1 MSKNRRPR
9 PRQPATPSP
18 PANRRPP
25 IWAAGILVLALAGVA
40 AVLVYYFH
48 NGGDGDAVAS
58 SPAAGPQATGVSPA
72 AAAGTALSEAQR
84 RTLVG
89 RWRRADADYV
99 LEIRAVAADGGIDAA
114 YLNPRPIH
122 VATAQA
128 SAADGKISVVAELRD
143 RLYPGS
149 YYTLVYD
156 PHDDRLAGVYHHLG
170 IHQDF
175 DVYFTRIGE
184 KP

>member
-9 PRQPATPSP
+9 QPAAPSP

-25 IWAAGILVLALAGVA
+25 IWAVGILILSLAGVA

-48 NGGDGDAVAS
+48 NGSDGDTVAS
-58 SPAAGPQATGVSPA
+58 SPAA
-72 AAAGTALSEAQR
+72 AAGAPLSAAQR
-84 RTLVG
+84 RALVG
-89 RWRRADADYV
+89 RWRRGDANYV

-122 VATAQA
+122 VAKAQA

-156 PHDDRLAGVYHHLG
+156 PHDDRLAGIYHHLG

-175 DVYFTRIGE
+175 DVFFTRIGG